1 VIFDELPSETQ
12 YLLYSTSQTVMMI
25 YIPHLL
31 LTPICCWQN

>member
-12 YLLYSTSQTVMMI
+12 FLLSSTSQTVMMI
-25 YIPHLL
+25 YILHLL